1 MDIRQ
6 VAMTEDQGIG
16 VVGLQTVQDC
26 QQRGFL
32 CGGTGVV
39 RLSLFVETTLV
50 ADTDA
55 VLVILPGMGTN
66 GLLAPTGMDPAITGN
81 VVVVAYAVVA
91 FGTVACL

>member
-16 VVGLQTVQDC
+16 VVGLQTVQDS
-26 QQRGFL
+26 QQSAFL
-32 CGGTGVV
+32 RGGTGVV

-66 GLLAPTGMDPAITGN
+66 GILASAGVDPAITGD
-81 VVVVAYAVVA
+81 VVMVTNAVVP

>member
-1 MDIRQ
+1 MDIWQ

-32 CGGTGVV
+32 RRGTGVV
-39 RLSLFVETTLV
+39 RLSLFVETALV
-50 ADTDA
+50 ADTNA
-55 VLVILPGMGTN
+55 VLVILPGMSTN
-66 GLLAPTGMDPAITGN
+66 GILAPAGMDPAITGD
-81 VVVVAYAVVA
+81 VVMVTNAVVP